1 MSDLSDRGQRARVYE
16 VVLREGTPDD
26 MRSFIDGALLVDLW
40 DELVLPR
47 RLRSAGGGA
56 SVMPSFGWYTGVHPW
71 TYATFGSSIASFP
84 VNTRAPFRRPPRTR
98 RAGSEAGEGSRV
110 AASAKVGAEAGD
122 AGPRV

>member
-1 MSDLSDRGQRARVYE
+1 MSSSYPADCGPH
-16 VVLREGTPDD
+16 GTPYFE
-26 MRSFIDGALLVDLW
+26 MSW
-40 DELVLPR
+40 ELPHAIVFGETERWAKVFASLG
-47 RLRSAGGGA
+47 SAGGGA

-71 TYATFGSSIASFP
+71 TYATFGSSIASFS

-98 RAGSEAGEGSRV
+98 RAGSEAGEGSRE